1 MNGHSFP
8 LLFLAQLYADSI
20 TMEYAEE
27 AWTTLLRLYHAFQAY
42 NSRYGV
48 TVRPNQALDL
58 LATDPQLPDSPSRSV
73 AIVAEELG
81 AISAGPNSHSTGVA
95 RRLAGRLGA
104 LIHYEWPDRED
115 REELL
120 REVREQCR
128 LLHDFVTATYF
139 EYSIED
145 TPVR

>member
-1 MNGHSFP
+1 M
-8 LLFLAQLYADSI
+8 
-20 TMEYAEE
+20 
-27 AWTTLLRLYHAFQAY
+27 LRLYHAFQAY

-48 TVRPNQALDL
+48 TVLPNQALDL
-58 LATDPQLPDSPSRSV
+58 LATDPQLPDSLSRSV

-81 AISAGPNSHSTGVA
+81 AISAGPNSHYTGVA

-115 REELL
+115 QEELL

-128 LLHDFVTATYF
+128 MLHDFVTATYF